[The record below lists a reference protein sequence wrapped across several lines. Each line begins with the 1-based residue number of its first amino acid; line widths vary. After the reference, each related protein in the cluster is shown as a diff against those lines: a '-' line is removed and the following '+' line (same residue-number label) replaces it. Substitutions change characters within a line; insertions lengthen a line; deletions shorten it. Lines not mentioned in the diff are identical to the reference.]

1 MVSAQRPHGRPAV
14 ADGTAG
20 DNRAAAAAAAAA
32 AAGGGG
38 GGFDFALCTDS
49 VRCNLG
55 MEK

>member
-32 AAGGGG
+32 AGGG